1 LPRYLINLKSFKK
14 ENIKEMMFDDIETI
28 NIKIGKEKKKKE
40 SNVKTKKFEEKKY
53 NESELKKKEEKIKEE
68 KKRIEEE
75 REEEKK
81 LEEEKKRIEKIEEE
95 KREEKKK
102 EEEKKRKEE
111 EEEKIFKNLISNNI
125 EVDIKQHLVKLLDSE
140 NYYPIKEI
148 FKNLPTK
155 YKNNFDQDVS
165 KFKNFLL
172 KEKKIFYVLKW
183 DVTLQFGVKK

>member
-1 LPRYLINLKSFKK
+1 
-14 ENIKEMMFDDIETI
+14 
-28 NIKIGKEKKKKE
+28 
-40 SNVKTKKFEEKKY
+40 
-53 NESELKKKEEKIKEE
+53 
-68 KKRIEEE
+68 
-75 REEEKK
+75 
-81 LEEEKKRIEKIEEE
+81 
-95 KREEKKK
+95 
-102 EEEKKRKEE
+102 
-111 EEEKIFKNLISNNI
+111 
-125 EVDIKQHLVKLLDSE
+125 LVKLLDSE